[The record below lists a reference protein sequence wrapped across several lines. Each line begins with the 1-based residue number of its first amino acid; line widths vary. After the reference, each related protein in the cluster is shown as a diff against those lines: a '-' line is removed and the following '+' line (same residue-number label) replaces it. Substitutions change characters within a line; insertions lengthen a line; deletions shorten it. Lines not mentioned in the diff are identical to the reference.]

1 MGPRKKVLKTLVG
14 YVSASLDAQLVAVW
28 RHPRYVAQQALV
40 GKAAGSSGVFLD
52 GTLPDYGEV
61 TREGAGWL
69 LRTGPLAA
77 KERKKPD
84 GIKTCLPEPTAP
96 NRYQ

>member
-1 MGPRKKVLKTLVG
+1 MGPRKKVFKTLVG

-40 GKAAGSSGVFLD
+40 AKAAGSSDVFLD
-52 GTLPDYGEV
+52 GT
-61 TREGAGWL
+61 L